1 MDSSVPKITQKLRN
15 VPVYALL
22 LAAVVGVFYLLTLR
36 QGQGWMDDYAQYVLH
51 ARNLAEG
58 RPYADTGYILNPA
71 YQTAGPV
78 TYPPVF
84 PLLLAPVYKAGLNLQ
99 AMKALT
105 IICFAG
111 FLYVLWLLFRQGL
124 GEKRALLLAALV
136 GLSPV
141 FWKFKDYL
149 YAEYPFLLFSFA
161 ALYVWRLARAAEAA
175 GGRWLPRALAAGLL
189 AYLAYGTRSAGLVLL
204 PAFFIADLVEKKKIS
219 KTFMACCVPAL
230 GLAAAQW
237 LTLHSDAVYAG
248 QARELFSHASLFAAV
263 TGNLLGYA
271 ERFTL
276 LFENGFVPLLPAV
289 LLAVTATLGAAGLA
303 RRAGREPLLAAYAV
317 LNILLLLLFPAADGL
332 RYAFPL
338 VPLLFY
344 YAAAGWEEYSS
355 KLGRAARYIAPAL
368 LLAAGL
374 SYGGAY
380 CGAQYG
386 ALREGTEKA
395 ETRQLFEFVRS
406 AVPQDAVVI
415 CRKPRT
421 LALYTGRRASM
432 YHFGTD
438 VELLAYFKETGAG
451 YLVAGAVFPED
462 RVFLL
467 PFLARNEALFLKIYS
482 DSDFS
487 VYKIR

>member
-1 MDSSVPKITQKLRN
+1 MRRLNFKHL
-15 VPVYALL
+15 ALA
-22 LAAVVGVFYLLTLR
+22 LAAGVCAFHLLTLR

-58 RPYADTGYILNPA
+58 RPYADTGYLLNPA

-105 IICFAG
+105 VISFAG
-111 FLYVLWLLFRQGL
+111 FLYVLWLLFKRGL
-124 GEKRALLLAALV
+124 GERGALLTAALV

-149 YAEYPFLLFSFA
+149 YAEYPFLLFSYA
-161 ALYVWRLARAAEAA
+161 ALYAWRLARAAEDA

-204 PAFFIADLVEKKKIS
+204 PAFLIADLVEKKKVS
-219 KTFMACCVPAL
+219 KTFLACCVPAL

-276 LFENGFVPLLPAV
+276 LFENGQVPLLPAL
-289 LLAVTATLGAAGLA
+289 LLAAAASLGAAGFA

-344 YAAAGWEEYSS
+344 YAAAGWDEYSS
-355 KLGRAARYIAPAL
+355 KFGRAARYMAPAL
-368 LLAAGL
+368 LLVIGL
-374 SYGGAY
+374 SYAGAY

-386 ALREGTEKA
+386 ALREGTEKG
-395 ETRQLFEFVRS
+395 ETRQLFEFVRR
-406 AVPQDAVVI
+406 AVPPEALVI

-421 LALYTGRRASM
+421 LSLFTGRRAST
-432 YHFGTD
+432 YHFGSD
-438 VELLAYFKETGAG
+438 AELLAYFRETGAG
-451 YLVAGAVFPED
+451 YLVAGSVFPED
-462 RVFLL
+462 RAFLS
-467 PFLARNEALFLKIYS
+467 PFLERNHKRFLEVYANA
-482 DSDFS
+482 DFS
-487 VYKIR
+487 VYKFR

>member
-1 MDSSVPKITQKLRN
+1 MGRLNFKHL
-15 VPVYALL
+15 ALL
-22 LAAVVGVFYLLTLR
+22 LAAGIGVFYLLTLR

-58 RPYADTGYILNPA
+58 RPYADTGYLLNPA

-84 PLLLAPVYKAGLNLQ
+84 PLLLAPVYKAGPNLQ
-99 AMKALT
+99 AMKAVT
-105 IICFAG
+105 VICFAG
-111 FLYVLWLLFRQGL
+111 FLYVLWLLFRRGL
-124 GEKRALLLAALV
+124 GERRALLPAALV

-149 YAEYPFLLFSFA
+149 YAEYPFLLFSYA
-161 ALYVWRLARAAEAA
+161 ALYAWRLARAAEDA

-219 KTFMACCVPAL
+219 KTFLACCVPAL

-248 QARELFSHASLFAAV
+248 QTRELFSHSTIFATV

-276 LFENGFVPLLPAV
+276 LFENGQVPLLPAV
-289 LLAVTATLGAAGLA
+289 LLAATASLAAAGFA

-344 YAAAGWEEYSS
+344 YAAAGWEEYSL
-355 KLGRAARYIAPAL
+355 KFGRAARYMAPAL

-374 SYGGAY
+374 SYAGAY

-395 ETRQLFEFVRS
+395 ETKRLFEFVRS
-406 AVPQDAVVI
+406 AVPPGAVVI

-421 LALYTGRRASM
+421 LSLLTGRRASM
-432 YHFGTD
+432 YHFGPD
-438 VELLAYFKETGAG
+438 AELLAYFKETGAG
-451 YLVAGAVFPED
+451 YLIAGSVFPED
-462 RVFLL
+462 RAFLF
-467 PFLARNEALFLKIYS
+467 PFLERNRERFLEVYANA
-482 DSDFS
+482 DFS